1 MSIRQIR
8 LNSSEQIKSKIGEFK
23 GERIHIV
30 LSNKTAETGKLISV
44 EAEAVILENG
54 RKKKNRFLFREITEL
69 YFDQKV

>member
-23 GERIHIV
+23 GDRIHIV
-30 LSNKTAETGKLISV
+30 LTNKTAETGKLISV

-54 RKKKNRFLFREITEL
+54 RKKKNRFLFREIAEL